1 MTKRIGIL
9 LILFMVAIGTA
20 CISRYRTDL
29 YMVTESGQDKIKVE
43 QTEYVVGAV
52 INDPYAEQKIVQGD
66 GNCIILHTG
75 TRGEGLKS
83 NLTET
88 LFLSYD
94 EYLRT
99 LIYIQLPPEPQPGV
113 VDLDDRSFVQILG
126 RYEQPTETKIFLPS
140 NGELTIDSIADQ
152 KMFCALDGEFR
163 NNSGDSLT
171 YRGKFKIKIA
181 D

>member
-1 MTKRIGIL
+1 MVKRIGIP
-9 LILFMVAIGTA
+9 LILLTVTVSVA
-20 CISRYRTDL
+20 CISRYRTSL
-29 YMVTESGQDKIKVE
+29 YMVTDSGEDKIKVE

-52 INDPYAEQKIVQGD
+52 INDPYAEQKIVKGE

-75 TRGEGLKS
+75 TRGKGLKS

-94 EYLRT
+94 EYLQT
-99 LIYIQLPPEPQPGV
+99 LIYVQLPAEPQPGPL
-113 VDLDDRSFVQILG
+113 DLADRSFVQILG

-140 NGELTIDSIADQ
+140 NGELTIDSITNDR
-152 KMFCALDGEFR
+152 MFCALDGEYR

-171 YRGKFKIKIA
+171 YRGTFKIKIA

>member
-1 MTKRIGIL
+1 MVKRTGIL
-9 LILFMVAIGTA
+9 LIPLILTLGPA

-52 INDPYAEQKIVQGD
+52 ISDPYAEQKIVQGD

-75 TRGEGLKS
+75 TRGKGLKS
-83 NLTET
+83 DLTET
-88 LFLSYD
+88 WFLSYD
-94 EYLRT
+94 EYFQT
-99 LIYIQLPPEPQPGV
+99 LIYIELPPEPQAGEF
-113 VDLDDRSFVQILG
+113 DLADRSFVQILG
-126 RYEQPTETKIFLPS
+126 RYEQSAETKIFLPS
-140 NGELTIDSIADQ
+140 DGELTIDSIANQ
-152 KMFCALDGEFR
+152 RMFCALDGEYR